1 MIHHA
6 IAIDGPGGAGKST
19 IAKALAKQLS
29 FLYIDTGAM
38 YRAIGLFAARN
49 RVNGKDISGVISL
62 LPYITLEIR
71 FINGAQHMF
80 LNGEDVSTKIRTEEA
95 SIYASDVSAIPAVR
109 TFLLEQQR
117 NFARNNDVIMDG
129 RDIGTVVL
137 PDADL
142 KIFLTASSEARAWR
156 RFREQQEKGLDVTY
170 EEVLAALK
178 LRDLQ
183 DSSRETAPL
192 KAADD
197 AVIVDTTECDLETS
211 IALVRRLVKERLDV

>member
-29 FLYIDTGAM
+29 FIYIDTGAM
-38 YRAIGLFAARN
+38 YRSIGLFAARN
-49 RVNGKDISGVISL
+49 RVNGKDTAGVAAL

-71 FINGAQHMF
+71 FLDGAQHMF
-80 LNGEDVSTKIRTEEA
+80 LNGEDVSEAIRTEQA

-109 TFLLEQQR
+109 AFLLERQR
-117 NFARNNDVIMDG
+117 DFARDNDVIMDG

-142 KIFLTASSEARAWR
+142 KIFLTASSEARARR
-156 RFREQQEKGLDVTY
+156 RFLEQQAKGLDVSY
-170 EEVLAALK
+170 EEVLEGLRR
-178 LRDLQ
+178 RDLQ
-183 DSSRETAPL
+183 DSSRSAAPL
-192 KAADD
+192 KAAED
-197 AVIVDTTECDLETS
+197 AVIVDTTECDLEAS
-211 IALVRRLVKERLDV
+211 IALVRKLVKERLHV